1 MRIEEE
7 KLRRLGELSELLAA
21 PLGVSGGSEGIW
33 GLFMC
38 MNYNISID
46 ICFQYIGRSIAG
58 EYVGVGDDDEANPA
72 DNPKQT

>member
-46 ICFQYIGRSIAG
+46 ICF
-58 EYVGVGDDDEANPA
+58 
-72 DNPKQT
+72 